1 MATRRLTSVLD
12 EWCAAGHHIG
22 GHTHFHACLN
32 WLGAERYIEDIDQS
46 HELIEPWVSNAPTR
60 YFRFAMDML
69 GDTQSKTDEV
79 MTHLAQTGFMHAP
92 ISHWFYD
99 TQFVFPYDRA
109 RRLDKQDDCK
119 WLRDKFV
126 ETAVSCLRAQ
136 VAASERNLG
145 RRPAHIS
152 LIHNS
157 PIAADTYDRVLEA
170 YAEAGAEFITLE
182 EAMRDPANHDRG
194 ARQPIPHF
202 RNLTQRWAEVLGVE
216 IEGTPPEVLEEL
228 DAIAPID
235 GWDSLMSLFS
245 KALDGMARG
254 HRRQAGAR
262 GPGTVTGPV
271 DRLFSVTGK
280 HVVITGGTRGIGL
293 MIARAM
299 TEAGRL
305 RDRRLTQARSLRGR
319 GGGAGLPGG
328 GGRPEP
334 R

>member
-1 MATRRLTSVLD
+1 MVEPLSESGPVKVAITVDDLFLWPDVGHQNGFSPASCSDSLMRAFAANGVPDVYAFSATFALDDDPGLTSVLD

-46 HELIEPWVSNAPTR
+46 HELIEPWVSKAPTR

-69 GDTQSKTDEV
+69 GDEHSKTDEV
-79 MTHLAQTGFMHAP
+79 LTHLAQTGFMHAP

-109 RRLDKQDDCK
+109 RRLNKVDDLE

-126 ETAVSCLRAQ
+126 ETAVSCLRGQ
-136 VAASERNLG
+136 VAASQRCLG
-145 RRPAHIS
+145 RIPAHIS

-157 PIAADTYDRVLEA
+157 PVAADTYDRVLEA
-170 YAEAGAEFITLE
+170 YAEVGAEFVTLE
-182 EAMRDPANHDRG
+182 EAMRDPANMIVAPG
-194 ARQPIPHF
+194 ANPHF

-216 IEGTPPEVLEEL
+216 VEGTPPEVLEEL

-235 GWDSLMSLFS
+235 GWDSLTLFS

-254 HRRQAGAR
+254 TGAK
-262 GPGTVTGPV
+262 PV
-271 DRLFSVTGK
+271 LEDL
-280 HVVITGGTRGIGL
+280 
-293 MIARAM
+293 A
-299 TEAGRL
+299 
-305 RDRRLTQARSLRGR
+305 
-319 GGGAGLPGG
+319 P
-328 GGRPEP
+328 
-334 R
+334 